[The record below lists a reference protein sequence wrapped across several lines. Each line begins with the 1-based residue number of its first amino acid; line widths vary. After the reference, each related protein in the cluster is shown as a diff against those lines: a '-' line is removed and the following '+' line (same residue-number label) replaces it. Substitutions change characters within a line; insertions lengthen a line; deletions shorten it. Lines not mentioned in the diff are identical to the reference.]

1 MRKYKI
7 LWADDEIDL
16 LKPHI
21 LFLNAKGYEVDP
33 VNSGGDAL
41 DMLEENTYDIVFLD
55 ENMPGITGLE
65 TLTQMKVTHPNLP
78 VVMITKSEEENIM
91 EEAIGAK
98 IADYLIKPLNPNQIL
113 LSVKKILDNKRLVSE
128 RTNQSYQQDFRNISL
143 AFNEDLD
150 FNEWIEVYKKMVFW
164 ELEID
169 RTPEKDMAE
178 VLNMQKE
185 EANSEFTK
193 YIHDNYESWL
203 NDPDVDKPMLSH
215 QLMKKEVFP
224 KLEDGKPVFFF
235 VIDNLRM
242 DQWELLEPTIA
253 EYFNIESKNPA
264 FAILPTTTAYARNAI
279 FSGMMPSEME
289 KNHPDL
295 WVDEAEDE
303 GKNNFEKEFLERQ
316 LKKNNIDIK
325 FSYNKIVHKNQGR
338 QLVSNFNNLLNN
350 DLNAIVYNFIDVL
363 SHARTDMKMIRELAP
378 DESAYRSLT
387 NSWFM
392 HSTLLEMLKLLS
404 QKDVHVI
411 ITTDHG
417 TIRVKKPIKIVGD
430 KNTNTNL
437 RFKVGKNLNF
447 KKSDNV
453 YVSRNPADLHLPQ
466 VNVSSAYVF
475 ATSDNFFAY
484 PNNYNYYVNYYK
496 DTFQHGGI
504 SLEEMILPV
513 VHLQPKK

>member
-1 MRKYKI
+1 
-7 LWADDEIDL
+7 
-16 LKPHI
+16 
-21 LFLNAKGYEVDP
+21 
-33 VNSGGDAL
+33 
-41 DMLEENTYDIVFLD
+41 
-55 ENMPGITGLE
+55 
-65 TLTQMKVTHPNLP
+65 
-78 VVMITKSEEENIM
+78 
-91 EEAIGAK
+91 
-98 IADYLIKPLNPNQIL
+98 
-113 LSVKKILDNKRLVSE
+113 
-128 RTNQSYQQDFRNISL
+128 
-143 AFNEDLD
+143 
-150 FNEWIEVYKKMVFW
+150 
-164 ELEID
+164 
-169 RTPEKDMAE
+169 
-178 VLNMQKE
+178 
-185 EANSEFTK
+185 
-193 YIHDNYESWL
+193 
-203 NDPDVDKPMLSH
+203 
-215 QLMKKEVFP
+215 MKKEVFP
-224 KLEDGKPVFFF
+224 KLNDGKPVFFF

-295 WVDEAEDE
+295 WLDEAEDG

-338 QLVSNFNNLLNN
+338 QLVTNFNNLLNN

-363 SHARTDMKMIRELAP
+363 SHARTDMKVIRELAP

-392 HSTLLEMLKLLS
+392 HSTLLEILKLLS
-404 QKDVHVI
+404 KKDVHVI

-417 TIRVKKPIKIVGD
+417 TIRVKKPVKIVGD

-447 KKSDNV
+447 KKSDHV
-453 YVSRNPADLHLPQ
+453 YVSRNPADLHLPK
-466 VNVSSAYVF
+466 VNLSSAYVF

-513 VHLQPKK
+513 VHLKPKL